1 MVSRRNCFR
10 REAAILASSIIVV
23 LVEVQ
28 NSDER
33 GEALRGSK
41 SSSVAGIVKGC
52 DSLVFVAAEEARGS
66 GGSLVW
72 RNDGGGGGVNEA
84 SLILRLRGSVGGRAD
99 DVEAGSLGMSWDADA
114 SASSKGMTC
123 ALPAKAANSGQYVL
137 ARDMK
142 EV

>member
-10 REAAILASSIIVV
+10 REAAILASSIIVG

-52 DSLVFVAAEEARGS
+52 DSLVLVAAEEARGS

-72 RNDGGGGGVNEA
+72 RNDGGGGVNEA